1 MKTNTS
7 LHHTGDTTMRCDRIV
22 MALDFSE
29 HSIAAAQWVARH
41 FAPRAE
47 LVLVHV
53 LELPPPPSFWPR
65 RLWLRADDIET
76 YRAGAETRLRQLG
89 DQIARGLAWEEV
101 RIGRPED
108 EVLRVARESEADL
121 IVIGSHRER
130 AGFWNR
136 FGSTAERILG
146 GAEVPVLVV
155 HGAPQAAPR
164 VLLAAVDDSPTGE
177 RVIECA
183 SALTRRLGAT
193 GRLLHVLPSAA
204 HHLPFFPA
212 ELVVHDRGLA
222 EARSEMIHATHE
234 WLRERVSQESTA
246 LTPLVQQGHTP
257 EVILREARL
266 AGVELLVLGRERKG
280 TIRRHLLGSVTGT
293 VIRGANCP
301 VLVIPSSGREDSR
314 ALGRQTDARL
324 DGALR

>member
-1 MKTNTS
+1 
-7 LHHTGDTTMRCDRIV
+7 MRCDRIV
-22 MALDFSE
+22 MAVDFSE
-29 HSIAAAQWVARH
+29 RSIAAAQWVAHH

-65 RLWLRADDIET
+65 RRWLRADDTET
-76 YRAGAETRLRQLG
+76 YRTGAQTRLRQLG
-89 DQIARGLAWEEV
+89 EQIGRGLAWEEV

-121 IVIGSHRER
+121 IAIGSHRER

-146 GAEVPVLVV
+146 GAEVPVLIV
-155 HGAPQAAPR
+155 HGAPRAAPR
-164 VLLAAVDDSPTGE
+164 MLLAAVDDSLTGE
-177 RVIECA
+177 QVIECA
-183 SALTRRLGAT
+183 SALAERLGAT

-204 HHLPFFPA
+204 HHLPFFPG
-212 ELVVHDRGLA
+212 ELLVHDRGLA
-222 EARSEMIHATHE
+222 EARNEIVHATHE
-234 WLRERVSQESTA
+234 WLRERIGDESTA

-257 EVILREARL
+257 EVILREARM
-266 AGVELLVLGRERKG
+266 AGADLLVLGRERKG
-280 TIRRHLLGSVTGT
+280 TIRRHLLGSVAGT

-301 VLVIPSSGREDSR
+301 VLVIPGSSREDSR
-314 ALGRQTDARL
+314 TLEREMDARL
-324 DGALR
+324 EGASR